1 LYTVSIMKN
10 TIIII
15 LVVVLLGFG
24 LYVFTK
30 GTLNVVDNSNVSEN
44 TMDSDTQELDKN
56 DSEKD
61 ENKTET
67 VIGSSVEGKDI
78 MAYHFG
84 EGEKNL
90 LFVSGIHGKYEANTI
105 ALSNQVMNY
114 LRENPETI
122 PNDVRVSII
131 PALNVDGVEV
141 GGSDSKAS
149 DGRFNA
155 NGVDLNRNF
164 DCDWQEE
171 GIWQNKTVS
180 GGDSTFSE
188 PESIALRS
196 FVDELNPEAVV
207 VWYAAAGGVYA
218 SSCHNGV
225 LPETLELTRLFAKES
240 GYPANEEFDFY
251 EITGD
256 ATNWL
261 AKKGIPAISVLL
273 TNHQDVEF
281 EKNIDGIKAVL
292 DYYSN

>member
-1 LYTVSIMKN
+1 MYTVSIMKN

>member
-1 LYTVSIMKN
+1 MKN